1 MLFFLPPCFRGQKA
15 FYIYKLITKGIYQG
29 IASLLSVGLLYLRMP
44 PDKIGYDDADGWRA
58 RAAAD
63 RWLIDSELMDRG

>member
-1 MLFFLPPCFRGQKA
+1 
-15 FYIYKLITKGIYQG
+15 LITKEIYQW

-44 PDKIGYDDADGWRA
+44 PDEIGYDDADGWRA

-63 RWLIDSELMDRG
+63 RGLIDSELMDRG